1 MVCDPIPSRC
11 LKPVSDS
18 SHIGLEDKLEIVVY
32 AENSIYAKTHI
43 LRNSPDPVARSI
55 ALQELLELMDL
66 TRHAPTPAQVDAIA
80 KALAAN
86 GTMDIGQA
94 MAASGISTASQSTT
108 SASNQTWVPTLSVPG
123 GLTNVTG
130 GVDNTL

>member
-1 MVCDPIPSRC
+1 
-11 LKPVSDS
+11 
-18 SHIGLEDKLEIVVY
+18 
-32 AENSIYAKTHI
+32 
-43 LRNSPDPVARSI
+43 
-55 ALQELLELMDL
+55 MDL

-94 MAASGISTASQSTT
+94 MAASGISTASQSTA
-108 SASNQTWVPTLSVPG
+108 SASNRTWVPTLSVPG